1 MLKTMEIKA
10 GVFMA
15 GQKLVLV
22 DGNSLLYRA
31 FYALPLL
38 HTSDGVYT
46 NAVYGFLTM
55 FNRVMQQEQ
64 PSHVAVAFD
73 KDKQT
78 FRTEMYNDYKAN
90 RSAAPDELGGQFAL
104 IREVLTALNVP
115 YIEMPGYEGD
125 DIIGALSRLAE
136 EAEMETLI
144 VTGDNDALQLVS
156 ERVKVLVNKKG
167 ITETELY
174 DEARVLEKWEVIP
187 ARMIE
192 IKALMGDSS
201 DNIPG
206 VPGVG
211 AKTAVKLIK
220 EYGTLE
226 NLYEHLDEIS
236 GKLKERLAQN
246 RDQAFMS
253 RKLATIARHIDAG
266 LELNDLEVKEPHRDQ
281 LIDLYTRLEFNNLL
295 NAIQASPAMAQAED
309 SEVDLIYIDSSD
321 AMQDICKEAQPEPIS
336 LCIKTD
342 YHHPMWAN
350 IEEFYFEVEGK
361 VYCLKMN
368 GGVERLEWVRPLLED
383 GDIKKLVHNYNF
395 ARVLLARQEI
405 MLNGVVDDTMLL
417 GYVNDPSVQADDLKS
432 ALFNFLNRNI
442 AKENTAAQVAGIKE
456 LYTGLKETTHEDL
469 FNLYK
474 DVELPLAEILA
485 VMERTGV
492 KIDLPTLQVLSL
504 DMGER
509 ITAIEENIYRQA
521 GKTFNINS
529 PKQLGQVLFDDM
541 GLTPVKKTKT
551 GYATGVEV
559 LEKLYDEHEIIP
571 AILDYRQLTKL
582 KSTYVD
588 ALQSLIHPETG
599 RVHTIFKQATTATG
613 RLSSVEPNLQNIP
626 VKMEEGRR
634 IRKAFIA
641 GSDDWTLLSADYSQ
655 IDLRSLAHISGD
667 TELIETFRQEIDIH
681 TRTAAQIFK
690 VPLEQVTGD
699 LRRRAKAVNFGIV
712 YGISDFG
719 LARDTGVSR
728 KEAAQYIERYLDNF
742 PGVRQ
747 YMHDIVEFGKKYG
760 YVETLLK
767 RRRYLPDLN
776 ARNKNVQAFAQRM
789 ALNTPIQGTSADI
802 IKLAMLKVYEGLLN
816 KNLKTRILL
825 QVHDE
830 LVLEVPRSELK
841 EAAALVRECMEN
853 ACQLKVPLKVSLEA
867 GDNWYDM
874 QELEI

>member
-1 MLKTMEIKA
+1 
-10 GVFMA
+10 MA

-38 HTSDGVYT
+38 HTSDGIYT
-46 NAVYGFLTM
+46 NGVYGFLTM
-55 FNRVMQQEQ
+55 FNRVMQQEE

-73 KDKQT
+73 KDKHT
-78 FRTEMYNDYKAN
+78 FRTDMYTDYKAN

-104 IREVLTALNVP
+104 IREVLTALNVT
-115 YIEMPGYEGD
+115 YLEMPGYEGD

-136 EAEMETLI
+136 EAEMDTLI

-156 ERVKVLVNKKG
+156 ERVKVLLNKKG

-206 VPGVG
+206 VPGIG

-236 GKLKERLAQN
+236 GKMHEKLALN

-253 RKLATIARHIDAG
+253 RKLATIARNINAG
-266 LELNDLEVKEPHRDQ
+266 LELNELEVKEPHRDE
-281 LIDLYTRLEFNNLL
+281 LIDLYRRLEFNNLL
-295 NAIQASPAMAQAED
+295 NAIQAAPAAPQAEET
-309 SEVDLIYIDSSD
+309 EVDLIYIDSREE
-321 AMQDICKEAQPEPIS
+321 MQELHKLAASAESIS
-336 LCIKTD
+336 LFIKTD

-350 IEEFYFEVEGK
+350 IEEFYLEVDAK
-361 VYCLKMN
+361 IYCLKLN
-368 GGVERLEWVRPLLED
+368 GGLERLEWVRPLLED
-383 GDIKKLVHNYNF
+383 GGVQKIVHNYNF
-395 ARVLLARQEI
+395 ALVLLARQEI
-405 MLNGVVDDTMLL
+405 KLNGVMGDTMLL

-442 AKENTAAQVAGIKE
+442 PKENTSLQVAGLKE
-456 LYTGLKETTHEDL
+456 LYFGLKETTDEDL

-485 VMERTGV
+485 GMEYIGIKV
-492 KIDLPTLQVLSL
+492 DLSTLKVLSL
-504 DMGER
+504 DLGER
-509 ITAIEENIYRQA
+509 IIAIEENIYRQA
-521 GKTFNINS
+521 GTTFNINS
-529 PKQLGQVLFDDM
+529 PKQLGQVLFEDL

-559 LEKLYDEHEIIP
+559 LEKLYDDHEIIP

-626 VKMEEGRR
+626 IKMEEGRR

-641 GSDDWTLLSADYSQ
+641 GDDGWTLLSADYSQ
-655 IDLRSLAHISGD
+655 IDLRALAHISGD
-667 TELIETFRQEIDIH
+667 KELIETFRQEIDIH

-690 VPLEQVTGD
+690 VPLEEVTSD

-728 KEAAQYIERYLDNF
+728 KEAAQYIERYLDHF

-747 YMHDIVEFGKKYG
+747 YMQDIVEFGKKYG

-776 ARNKNVQAFAQRM
+776 ARNKNVQAFAKRM

-802 IKLAMLKVYEGLLN
+802 IKLAMLQVHEALQTK
-816 KNLKTRILL
+816 KLKARMLL

-830 LVLEVPRSELK
+830 LVLEVPKSELP
-841 EAAALVRECMEN
+841 EAAALVCECMEN
-853 ACQLKVPLKVSLEA
+853 ACELKVPLKVSLEA